1 VKPLLTEDQIRQG
14 IARLADRISAQY
26 RGETLTIVG
35 ILTGSIVLL
44 ADLIRRLD
52 LPVRL
57 GFAHASS
64 YRGTA
69 RRPETLRLDTNWLPD
84 IAGSHVLLVDDIFD
98 SGRTLSAILTQLRA
112 REPLSLR
119 SAVLLRK
126 VGRQE
131 VDVQPDFVGFDIP
144 DVFVVGY
151 GLDYNGLFRNLP
163 HIAAMESG
171 DAEGEA

>member
-1 VKPLLTEDQIRQG
+1 MKPLLTEEQIRQG
-14 IARLADRISAQY
+14 IGQLAGKISARY
-26 RGETLTIVG
+26 RGETLIIVG

-69 RRPETLRLDTNWLPD
+69 RRPDELRLDTKWLPE

-98 SGRTLSAILTQLRA
+98 SGRTLSAILGQLRTL
-112 REPLSLR
+112 EPRSLR

-126 VGRQE
+126 LGRQE
-131 VDVQPDFVGFDIP
+131 VETQPDFVGFDIP

-163 HIAAMESG
+163 YIAAMESG
-171 DAEGEA
+171 DVEGEA